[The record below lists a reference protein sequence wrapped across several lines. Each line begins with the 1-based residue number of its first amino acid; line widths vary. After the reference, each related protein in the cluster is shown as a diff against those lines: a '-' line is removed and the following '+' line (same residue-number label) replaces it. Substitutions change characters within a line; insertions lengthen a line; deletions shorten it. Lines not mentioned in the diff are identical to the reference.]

1 MKFDICPVWIGYL
14 LANPLRKLIQDPAK
28 ILSPY
33 LKPGMMALDIG
44 PGMGFFSLPM
54 ADMVGAQGKVIC
66 VDLQEGMLRHLE
78 KRAQKAGVASRIET
92 RACRENSLCLSDVN
106 GKIDFALAFAMVH
119 EVPDA
124 ARLLNELAAALKSGG
139 RLLISEPSGH
149 VSAQHF
155 EQTIALAKQHG
166 LSVVETSTIRGGRS
180 VLLAKS

>member
-1 MKFDICPVWIGYL
+1 MKYDICPVWIGYL
-14 LANPLRKLIQDPAK
+14 LANPLRKLVQDPVK

-33 LKPGMMALDIG
+33 IKPGMTALDIG

-66 VDLQEGMLRHLE
+66 VDLQEGMLQRLAR
-78 KRAQKAGVASRIET
+78 RAQKFGVASRIET
-92 RACRENSLCLSDVN
+92 RVCRGDSLCLNDVN

-124 ARLLNELAAALKSGG
+124 ARLLKELAAALKPGG

-149 VSAQHF
+149 VKAQHF
-155 EQTIALAKQHG
+155 EQTVALAKQHG
-166 LSVVETSTIRGGRS
+166 LSVIETPTIRGGRS
-180 VLLAKS
+180 VLLGK

>member
-1 MKFDICPVWIGYL
+1 MKHDICPVWIGYL
-14 LANPLRKLIQDPAK
+14 LANPLRKLLQDPTK

-33 LKPGMMALDIG
+33 IKPGMTALDIG
-44 PGMGFFSLPM
+44 PGMGFFSIPM
-54 ADMVGAQGKVIC
+54 AEMVGASGKVIC
-66 VDLQEGMLRHLE
+66 VDLQEGMLQRLT

-92 RACRENSLCLSDVN
+92 RVCRKDSLCLNDLN

-124 ARLLNELAAALKSGG
+124 ARLLKELAAALKPGG

-155 EQTIALAKQHG
+155 EQTVTLAAQHG
-166 LSVVETSTIRGGRS
+166 LSVAETPTIRGGRS